1 MEPSNEQR
9 RALARINS
17 LNGELIIG
25 VDEVGYGCI
34 AGPVAVGAVVA
45 SSSWRDNRV
54 RDSKKLDHPQRA
66 RLVREVLHPPVVAF
80 SIVLN
85 HTSEIVDQLGVVGAR
100 DDLVAQVVK
109 ACRKLYPK
117 ALVVMDGNQLPPG
130 VEGIVCLPKAD
141 DLVKAVS
148 AASILAKE
156 DRDACM
162 KLIHEEWPQY
172 GFKAHVGYGTTQHIQ
187 ALNKYGPCPIHRFSY
202 KNVQEIARRFGYE
215 PVDSSKPSPSG
226 AAVGKL
232 SKWRQPSNG
241 MRVSTSSSRR

>member
-1 MEPSNEQR
+1 MELTNEQR

-34 AGPVAVGAVVA
+34 AGPVTVGAVVA

-85 HTSEIVDQLGVVGAR
+85 HTSEVVDQLGVNGAR
-100 DDLVAQVVK
+100 DDLVLQVVK
-109 ACRKLYPK
+109 ACRARYAK

-162 KLIHEEWPQY
+162 KMIHEEWPQY
-172 GFKAHVGYGTTQHIQ
+172 GFKAHVGYGTAQHIQ

-202 KNVQEIARRFGYE
+202 RNIQEVARKFGYE
-215 PVDSSKPSPSG
+215 LGVSPKPSPSKPP
-226 AAVGKL
+226 AGKL
-232 SKWRQPSNG
+232 AKWRLPPKG
-241 MRVSTSSSRR
+241 MRVSTSSSKR